1 MIIRDPL
8 LLLFTVSSLSTVA
21 ENVDIYDVSISYGT
35 YNGSNLLAIV
45 AVINSFC
52 SLHFLFPLVAVLGRC
67 TCPAERINAA
77 SRRNRPVCPLLMRR
91 RAGVRDVGSGERRT
105 SFVMS

>member
-1 MIIRDPL
+1 MIICDPL

-21 ENVDIYDVSISYGT
+21 ENVDIYDVSISYGA

-52 SLHFLFPLVAVLGRC
+52 SLHFLFALVAVLGRC
-67 TCPAERINAA
+67 TCPPARLSASTPPAAAET
-77 SRRNRPVCPLLMRR
+77 VQ
-91 RAGVRDVGSGERRT
+91 
-105 SFVMS
+105 FVHY